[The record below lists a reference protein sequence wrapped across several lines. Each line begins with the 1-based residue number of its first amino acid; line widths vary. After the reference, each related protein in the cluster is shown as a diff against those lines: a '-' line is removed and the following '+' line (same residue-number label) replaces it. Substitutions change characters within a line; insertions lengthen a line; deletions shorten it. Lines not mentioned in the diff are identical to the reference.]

1 MKPTLVVATNNAH
14 KLEELRA
21 LLTTV
26 AVRVCSVREVLGR
39 DINVEEDGATFD
51 ANAAK
56 KAETLAAETMLLTL
70 ADDSGLEVDALDGA
84 PGVYSARFAGPRS
97 TDAENNAL
105 LVQKLSALQASDP
118 RFADGQ
124 FTARFRC
131 VLALTDP
138 LMRSP
143 MPAVTRAPT
152 NSPPPSARGGASAST
167 LLVSGRCEGYIAL
180 TARGQHGFGYDPLF
194 LVGHSGKTMAEHSA
208 AEKAAVGHRG
218 DAFRKFKLVLEKV
231 LLVRSEQARIGQ

>member
-21 LLTTV
+21 LLANV
-26 AVRVCSVREVLGR
+26 PVRVCSVREVLGR
-39 DINVEEDGATFD
+39 DIGVEEDGATFD

-70 ADDSGLEVDALDGA
+70 ADDSGLEVDALGGA

-105 LVQKLSALQASDP
+105 LIQKLSALQTHDA
-118 RFADGQ
+118 RFAHGE
-124 FTARFRC
+124 FPARFRC

-138 LMRSP
+138 LMRA
-143 MPAVTRAPT
+143 PAGGSAAESAPQ
-152 NSPPPSARGGASAST
+152 SARGGASAST

-180 TARGQHGFGYDPLF
+180 APRGHHGFGYDPLF
-194 LVGHSGKTMAEHSA
+194 LVGRSGKTMAEHSA

-231 LLVRSEQARIGQ
+231 LQVRSEQARIG